1 MQYSGQCHC
10 GSVKFTFDVP
20 QIKEGL
26 TCNCSLC
33 RKKGAVM
40 SAFVLSEDELVR
52 EIKANALATYT
63 FGTEVA
69 QHHFCRVCG
78 IYPFHQTL
86 RKPGFYRVNLNCVDG
101 VLLQEII
108 LSEFDGANL
117 L

>member
-10 GSVKFTFDVP
+10 GSVKFAFDVP
-20 QIKEGL
+20 QITEGL

-33 RKKGAVM
+33 VKKDAIM
-40 SAFVLSEDELVR
+40 SAFVVSEAELQRDIQQGALS
-52 EIKANALATYT
+52 TYN

-69 QHHFCRVCG
+69 KHHFCNQCG

-86 RKPGFYRVNLNCVDG
+86 RKPGFYRVNLNCVDD
-101 VLLQEII
+101 LDLKQLS